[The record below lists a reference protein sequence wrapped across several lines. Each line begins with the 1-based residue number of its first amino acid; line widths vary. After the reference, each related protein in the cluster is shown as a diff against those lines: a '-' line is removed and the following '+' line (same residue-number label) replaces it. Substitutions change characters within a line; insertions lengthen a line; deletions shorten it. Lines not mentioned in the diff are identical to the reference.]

1 MKKLSLFGV
10 LLGCVL
16 FIPMASAWAQTKG
29 VVVGV
34 NIANNDGYLS
44 EAFQDDEITHLAENG
59 VKTVRVG
66 LVAYNIDFII
76 KAYQHG
82 ISSVVIVFPFRG
94 TKSWSDVKLSQI
106 TPQEFAEKFKPLL
119 DKLETAGVRLAAF
132 ELGNEINTARFN
144 GDLPDPGSGRELRL
158 ADLNNPNDPEG
169 QAVAKGYRAYVQVM
183 ATLKDLRDHSK
194 LNQHTPIISGGLAQK
209 LGGKQD
215 EVNLLDAVAFFR
227 QNGMDKL
234 VNGYGI
240 HVYPSGDVNRPVS
253 ARIASLDESM
263 FAACRQGGKPC
274 WVTEWGFGN
283 SDESCPLSDGIRVKL
298 NQTMR
303 SVFQHFASQGLL
315 GAIIYYDWTGKPGK
329 NDSQGIFRCGALTD
343 AGKLALKPM

>member
-1 MKKLSLFGV
+1 VKKCMLVFSF
-10 LLGCVL
+10 LGCLLVA
-16 FIPMASAWAQTKG
+16 PVAWAQG
-29 VVVGV
+29 VLVGV
-34 NIANNDGYLS
+34 NVTNNEGYLS
-44 EAFQDDEITHLAENG
+44 EAFQDDEMKHLAENG

-76 KAYQHG
+76 KAYQHD

-94 TKSWSDVKLSQI
+94 TKTWSDVKLSQI
-106 TPQEFAEKFKPLL
+106 TAQEFTEKFKPLL

-158 ADLNNPNDPEG
+158 ADLDNSNDPEG

-194 LNQHTPIISGGLAQK
+194 LNQHTPIISAGLAQK

-215 EVNLLDAVAFFR
+215 EVNLLDAIEFFR

-234 VNGYGI
+234 VDGFGI
-240 HVYPSGDVNRPVS
+240 HVYPSADLKRLES
-253 ARIASLDESM
+253 ARIASLDEGM
-263 FAACRQGGKPC
+263 CAACRQGGKPC

-283 SDESCPLSDGIRVKL
+283 ADESCPVKDGTRLKL
-298 NQTMR
+298 NQDMR
-303 SVFQHFASQGLL
+303 SVFQHFANLGLL
-315 GAIIYYDWTGKPGK
+315 GALIYYDWTGAAGK
-329 NDSQGIFRCGALTD
+329 NDSWGVFRCGALTD